1 MANDMAIG
9 KSMNSFYIPIVPFQD
24 GNGRTG
30 RIILFR
36 GCLRHRILPFI
47 ILDQA
52 KAEYYAALNTND
64 TDRLEAFF
72 IKEQIE

>member
-1 MANDMAIG
+1 MGEGALEVSSPWEY
-9 KSMNSFYIPIVPFQD
+9 KSTCPFYD

-72 IKEQIE
+72 IKGKIE